1 MAEIRSSG
9 VLLGRFRQ
17 TTLGFLLGKIPRL
30 VEWILLAKVYRSSSL
45 TRLDSTISNPADD
58 PRPWTKPHDSSSKS
72 YEIFSARIL
81 RLQNYNTDVL
91 FLKFAENSKCSGLIH
106 NNNNNL
112 FLLM

>member
-1 MAEIRSSG
+1 MKEERWRKAPPKAEGFKWGLMAEIRSSG

-58 PRPWTKPHDSSSKS
+58 PRPWTKSHDSSSKS
-72 YEIFSARIL
+72 YEIF
-81 RLQNYNTDVL
+81 
-91 FLKFAENSKCSGLIH
+91 
-106 NNNNNL
+106 
-112 FLLM
+112 